1 MNREDLIQREIELAE
16 DECCI
21 VFDFGCHFPYKNTEV
36 LIFGFA
42 LGMEEINDF
51 KLNSRYPNKNW
62 VTISKKDGRKVSK
75 LGYPYVMKLNEQSP
89 MVLAI
94 KVGIKEQDVVTL
106 AFCLETNMTKE
117 KPACLLRLAYDFE
130 KSAFCLSSYEEG
142 EGVGSIPHCWYNNDA
157 GKALKA
163 MEFPNDI
170 MLEVSQADPQALTV
184 VYKDLVTAYPCA
196 LEDLPVQFI

>member
-1 MNREDLIQREIELAE
+1 MTKEELIRSEIQLAE

-36 LIFGFA
+36 LIFDFA
-42 LGMEEINDF
+42 LGMEQINDF

-62 VTISKKDGRKVSK
+62 ATISKKYDRKVSK
-75 LGYPYVMKLNEQSP
+75 LGYPYVMKLNEQGP
-89 MVLAI
+89 MALDI
-94 KVGIKEQDVVTL
+94 KVGIRDQDAMTL

-142 EGVGSIPHCWYNNDA
+142 KGVGSIPHYWYNNDE
-157 GKALKA
+157 GKDLKA
-163 MEFPNDI
+163 MDFPNDV
-170 MLEVSQADPQALTV
+170 MLEVSEADPQALTV
-184 VYKDLVTAYPCA
+184 VYKDLITAYPCA
-196 LEDLPVQFI
+196 LEDLPIQFI